1 MTSFLDQ
8 NGTQKGPKRTN
19 KGPRNPRGAPG
30 CPGDPPG
37 PLFEGP
43 GLPRGPL
50 FNRKC
55 NQNLPKTVSNPTKND
70 LVLVMVLA
78 LVLVLVLALVL
89 VFVLV
94 PALVGLASRGAPW
107 APQSPRGPI
116 WTNLGAILVQFWCH
130 LGSSWGAFGRN
141 NNV

>member
-1 MTSFLDQ
+1 MASKRV
-8 NGTQKGPKRTN
+8 QKGQIKAPEIP
-19 KGPRNPRGAPG
+19 GVPRGALGTPRG
-30 CPGDPPG
+30 HFLRVLGSPGDPFLTENATKIDQK
-37 PLFEGP
+37 LFQT
-43 GLPRGPL
+43 L
-50 FNRKC
+50 
-55 NQNLPKTVSNPTKND
+55 QKND

>member
-1 MTSFLDQ
+1 MT
-8 NGTQKGPKRTN
+8 
-19 KGPRNPRGAPG
+19 RN
-30 CPGDPPG
+30 CS
-37 PLFEGP
+37 
-43 GLPRGPL
+43 
-50 FNRKC
+50 
-55 NQNLPKTVSNPTKND
+55 KTLRNCI
-70 LVLVMVLA
+70 VLVIVLA
-78 LVLVLVLALVL
+78 RVLVLVLALVL

-116 WTNLGAILVQFWCH
+116 WTNLGAIVVQFWCH